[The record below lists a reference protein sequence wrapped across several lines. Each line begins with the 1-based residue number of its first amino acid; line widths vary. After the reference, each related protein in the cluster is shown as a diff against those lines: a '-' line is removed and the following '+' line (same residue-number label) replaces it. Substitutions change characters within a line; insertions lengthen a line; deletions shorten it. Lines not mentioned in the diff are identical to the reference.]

1 MHRGEQLRKRIFSLG
16 TAGDF
21 DPLALEIFA
30 FQYERN
36 PVYRA
41 FCQSI
46 GRTPRAIGAP
56 EEIPFLPVE
65 LFATREVVAFRGK
78 PGAVFVSSGTSG
90 RPRARHYIREV
101 AVYEESFL
109 KGFRLSYGDPAEHV
123 ILALLPSYLE
133 REDAS
138 LVYMAQGLME
148 YSGRPENGFF
158 LHDMPGLAARLKD
171 LVRKSQKTLLLGV
184 SFALLD
190 LAAASPMPMPGVV
203 VMETGG
209 MKGRREELVR
219 EELHSRLKQA
229 FDLEQIHSEYGMT
242 EMLSQAYSHGD
253 GLFACPPWMRVLM
266 RDELDPFAVG
276 AGRRSGG
283 INVIDLANLYSCS
296 FLATQDLG
304 RLHPCG
310 RFEVLGRFD
319 HSEVRGCNLMAG

>member
-1 MHRGEQLRKRIFSLG
+1 MSEQLRQRIFQVGAS
-16 TAGDF
+16 GDF
-21 DPLALEIFA
+21 DRLALEVFA
-30 FQYERN
+30 FQFEQN

-46 GRTPRAIGAP
+46 GCKAGSIRAP

-65 LFATREVVAFRGK
+65 LFATRDVMAFRGE
-78 PGAVFVSSGTSG
+78 PEAVFVSSGTSG
-90 RPRARHYIREV
+90 GPPARHHVAEL

-109 KGFRLSYGDPAEHV
+109 KGFRIFYGDPAEYV

-133 REDAS
+133 RENAS
-138 LVYMAQGLME
+138 LVYMARGLME
-148 YSGRPENGFF
+148 SSGRPGNGFF
-158 LHDMPGLAARLKD
+158 LHDMSALAARLKN
-171 LVRKSQKTLLLGV
+171 LVRKGQKALLLGV

-190 LAAASPMPMPGVV
+190 LAAACPMPLPGVV

-219 EELHSRLKQA
+219 EELHRRLKQA
-229 FDLEQIHSEYGMT
+229 FGLEQIHSEYGMT
-242 EMLSQAYSHGD
+242 EMLSQAYSRGE

-266 RDELDPFAVG
+266 RNELDPFDVG
-276 AGRRSGG
+276 AGKRSGG

-304 RLHPCG
+304 RLHPDGC
-310 RFEVLGRFD
+310 FEVLGRFD
-319 HSEVRGCNLMAG
+319 HSEVRGCNLMVG